1 MYGHQRENIA
11 CSFVNSEMDYKA
23 AKRSTKFR
31 PRRPGIPA
39 TGAAA
44 DYHYRSEGDYLW
56 MAELAEELY
65 RNDVV
70 LGSITDR
77 AVINTVQDGFTFQP
91 NTGDDKLD
99 DRLLE
104 RWVEDSQNPKACDAS
119 GQFVFAEMERMV
131 LRGMLVAGDIFGLPL
146 QDGTVQLIESHRC
159 RQPTRSKQVKENIV
173 HGIELGPLRQRLGYW
188 FTKDQIDPFD
198 TVLKSNLQRFEAFN
212 DEGLP
217 LVFHSYFPKR
227 PTQTRGITAYAPI
240 FDYAGM
246 HDDVQFAQLIKQQQS
261 SLIFL
266 LRQRGVDFD
275 PALYGSTMQVGTD
288 VADDGETRQLVGV
301 GPATELTGLKGETLS
316 GWTPN
321 IPNAEFFPHTKMIL
335 TFVGINLGMP
345 LVMSM
350 MDASET
356 NFSGYRGAVDQA
368 RMIFRSNQQQ
378 LIRNWHNPFIAF
390 KLRYWAA
397 EDPSLSRAITTG
409 RRGRSRVRF
418 DKFEWRGPEWPYI
431 DPTKDA
437 TADLIT
443 ESNMLTS
450 PRRRCARYGAQ
461 HKDIAS
467 ETIADR
473 AFVIDLALAQAKE
486 INDKF
491 ELSGADSVMWR
502 DLAPLPQPKGVTFA
516 SALTESTSESLAIN
530 DEAEETN
537 AKAKPT
543 DRQAD

>member
-1 MYGHQRENIA
+1 MYGHQRKNVQS
-11 CSFVNSEMDYKA
+11 SFVDSQMDYKA

-31 PRRPGIPA
+31 PRRPGIPSS
-39 TGAAA
+39 GANA
-44 DYHYRSEGDYLW
+44 DYHYRSEADYLW

-99 DRLLE
+99 DRLAQ
-104 RWVEDSQNPKACDAS
+104 RWLEDSQNPKACDAS

-131 LRGMLVAGDIFGLPL
+131 LRAMLVSGDMFGLPL

-159 RQPTRSKQVKENIV
+159 RQPSRSKQVKENIV
-173 HGIELGPLRQRLGYW
+173 HGVELGPLRERLAYW
-188 FTKDQIDPFD
+188 FTKDRIDPFD
-198 TVLKSNLQRFEAFN
+198 QVLKGDLQRFEAFN
-212 DEGLP
+212 ADGLP

-240 FDYAGM
+240 FDYSGM

-275 PALYGSTMQVGTD
+275 PTLYGSTMGVGTD
-288 VADDGETRQLVGV
+288 VSDDGETRQLIGV
-301 GPATELTGLKGETLS
+301 GPATELTGLKGETIS

-321 IPNAEFFPHTKMIL
+321 IPNAEFFPHTKLIL

-345 LVMSM
+345 LVLTL

-368 RMIFRSNQQQ
+368 RMIFRANQKQ
-378 LIRNWHNPFIAF
+378 LIRSWHNPYIAF
-390 KLRYWAA
+390 KMRYWASDDA
-397 EDPSLSRAITTG
+397 ALSKALATG
-409 RRGRSRVRF
+409 RSGRSRVRF
-418 DKFEWRGPEWPYI
+418 DTFEWRTPEWPYI
-431 DPTKDA
+431 EPTKDA
-437 TADLIT
+437 TADLIA
-443 ESNMLTS
+443 EANMLTS
-450 PRRRCARYGAQ
+450 PRRRCARRGAQ
-461 HKDIAS
+461 HKDIAA

-473 AFVIDLALAQAKE
+473 AFVIALALNQATD

-491 ELSGADSVMWR
+491 GLAGADAVQWR
-502 DLAPLPQPKGVTFA
+502 DLAPLPTPQGVTA
-516 SALTESTSESLAIN
+516 ATTLSESVAVQT
-530 DEAEETN
+530 DETEESNN
-537 AKAKPT
+537 AKPADQT
-543 DRQAD
+543 D